1 MNKKKRFVIILLL
14 AVGLLYIFR
23 LSADPWISS
32 YDQAIKVINEKYP
45 LDEGPIVSYEYD
57 HSGGD
62 QSGNGYICFSVI
74 FENGISGKIRVEVK
88 WHRHL
93 FQEGPD
99 FRIRSCQIMEE
110 P

>member
-1 MNKKKRFVIILLL
+1 MNKKKRFIILLL
-14 AVGLLYIFR
+14 AAGLFYIFR
-23 LSADPWISS
+23 LSADPWI
-32 YDQAIKVINEKYP
+32 YDYDDAIRVINQKYP
-45 LDEGPIVSYEYD
+45 LPEGQIVSYEYD

-62 QSGNGYICFSVI
+62 QSGNGYICFNVI

-99 FRIRSCQIMEE
+99 FRIRYCRLAE
-110 P
+110 

>member
-1 MNKKKRFVIILLL
+1 MNKKKRFIIILLL
-14 AVGLLYIFR
+14 AAGLFYIFR
-23 LSADPWISS
+23 LSADPWIYS
-32 YDQAIKVINEKYP
+32 YDEAIKVINEKYP
-45 LDEGPIVSYEYD
+45 LDEGQIVSYEYD

-62 QSGNGYICFSVI
+62 QSGNGYICFNVV
-74 FENGISGKIRVEVK
+74 FENGTRGQIRAEVK

-99 FRIRSCQIMEE
+99 FRIKSCQIMEE